1 MLLLTYSST
10 GANGAAGAAAEAL
23 LPELGQI
30 MLMLQHLYSVQ
41 ALFACAL
48 PFLLLADESVFMLL
62 KMMNLP
68 LDLVCFNLP
77 RWTCFWLLLAAFQ
90 ILIAILK
97 LCYFF
102 FAAAGGCISSSLLLY
117 NAIYHICRQPVY
129 NCCLANTMTATSV
142 ECHTHSAKEDVA

>member
-62 KMMNLP
+62 EMMNLP

-102 FAAAGGCISSSLLLY
+102 FAAAG
-117 NAIYHICRQPVY
+117 VY
-129 NCCLANTMTATSV
+129 LHLFCYIMQYITFVGNQCTI
-142 ECHTHSAKEDVA
+142 VALQTQ